1 MTDAGLTPEL
11 AALTAAA
18 VVQFATVIAAQ
29 RALER
34 DVGHDANLGTR
45 EGVEDRLS
53 PRTQRLRRASAN
65 FTENIGPFII
75 AVLVVVLAG
84 KTSAL
89 TATLAWVFVA
99 ARALYVPAYALGW
112 VPWRSFIWF
121 AGFLATAAL
130 LVIGVV

>member
-34 DVGHDANLGTR
+34 DVGHEANLGTR

-65 FTENIGPFII
+65 FTENIGPFLI

-130 LVIGVV
+130 LVIGVL